1 MKKFLVLTAGMLA
14 TGTAAAID
22 DLHFYLGADQ
32 AELDVVTFVNLGND
46 GDPATPQQQRVEAES
61 SMIRL
66 RGGIAVNENL
76 ALEIQYGLEGDD
88 TDLSQDPPQVALESY
103 LGVFL
108 VPSAYL
114 TDYMQIEVPIGYGEV
129 EFDGAESEGDRAY
142 GANLNFYPL
151 RVFNEDGSKLVSL
164 SGGFMVYY
172 RGDDERVD
180 GFNFGLKVVFG
191 NEE

>member
-1 MKKFLVLTAGMLA
+1 M
-14 TGTAAAID
+14 
-22 DLHFYLGADQ
+22 
-32 AELDVVTFVNLGND
+32 TFVNLGDD
-46 GDPATPQQQRVEAES
+46 GDPATPQQQRFEAES

-66 RGGIAVNENL
+66 RGGLAVNENL
-76 ALEIQYGLEGDD
+76 AVEVQYGLKGDD

-114 TDYMQIEVPIGYGEV
+114 TSFLQLEVPIGYGEV
-129 EFDGAESEGDRAY
+129 EFEDADSEGDRAY

-151 RVFNEDGSKLVSL
+151 RILNEDGSKLVSL

-172 RGDDERVD
+172 RGDNERVD
-180 GFNFGLKVVFG
+180 GYNFGLKVLFG